1 MPTPG
6 PSTTHQESVSTY
18 LLYNRWAATYDT
30 DHNPLQILDSALIPS
45 LLKTLFFIPLEAQ
58 DNITITELGCGTGR
72 NTIRFLAPPFSK
84 KFSKIHALDLSP
96 AMLEIARSRCSL
108 CVSENDSHVPSI
120 QFDEFNAL
128 NVQSNPD
135 ILSSIQGQ
143 ANMVI
148 STLVLE
154 HLPLDKFFS
163 AVTFLL
169 KPDSNVNNGRVLIT
183 NMHAEMGRL
192 SQAGFR
198 DEIEGKKTKV
208 RGESYIYEI
217 EEVVEEGKKWGFHVV
232 GEVLERTVEKTDI
245 EEDGSGLK
253 LGTRG
258 RKWIG
263 KKMWFGMV
271 MQRKYQQKNSAL
283 ENKVLLT

>member
-1 MPTPG
+1 MPTPN

-45 LLKTLFFIPLEAQ
+45 LLKTLFFIPSEARG
-58 DNITITELGCGTGR
+58 NITITELGCGTGR
-72 NTIRFLAPPFSK
+72 NTIRFLAPPLSK
-84 KFSKIHALDLSP
+84 KISKIHALDLSP

-128 NVQSNPD
+128 NVQSDPE
-135 ILSSIQGQ
+135 ISSLIQGQ

-154 HLPLDKFFS
+154 HLPLDTFFS
-163 AVTFLL
+163 AVAFLL
-169 KPDSNVNNGRVLIT
+169 KPDSDVNNGRVLIT

-192 SQAGFR
+192 SQAGFS

-208 RGESYIYEI
+208 RGESYVYEI

-232 GEVLERTVEKTDI
+232 GEVLERTVEITDI

-253 LGTRG
+253 LGSRG
-258 RKWIG
+258 EKWIG

-271 MQRKYQQKNSAL
+271 MQRKHQNNSAP

>member
-1 MPTPG
+1 MPTSS

-30 DHNPLQILDSALIPS
+30 DHNPLQILDSALISS
-45 LLKTLFFIPLEAQ
+45 LFKTLFCTPSEVQ
-58 DNITITELGCGTGR
+58 DNITIAELGCGTGR
-72 NTIRFLAPPFSK
+72 NTIRFLAPPISK
-84 KFSKIHALDLSP
+84 KISKIHALDLSP
-96 AMLEIARSRCSL
+96 AMLEVARSRCSL

-128 NVQSNPD
+128 NVQSNPE
-135 ILSSIQGQ
+135 ISSLIQGQ

-154 HLPLDKFFS
+154 HLPLDTFFS

-169 KPDSNVNNGRVLIT
+169 KPDSDVNNGRVLIT

-192 SQAGFR
+192 SQAGFS

-208 RGESYIYEI
+208 RGESYVYEI
-217 EEVVEEGKKWGFHVV
+217 EEVVEEGKKWGFHIV
-232 GEVLERTVEKTDI
+232 GEVLERTVEESDI

-253 LGTRG
+253 LGARG

-271 MQRKYQQKNSAL
+271 MQRKYQQKNSAP
-283 ENKVLLT
+283 

>member
-6 PSTTHQESVSTY
+6 PSTTHLESVSTY

-45 LLKTLFFIPLEAQ
+45 LLKTLFFIPSEAQ
-58 DNITITELGCGTGR
+58 DNITITELGCGTAR

-84 KFSKIHALDLSP
+84 KISKIHALDLSP
-96 AMLEIARSRCSL
+96 AMLEIARSRCSFY
-108 CVSENDSHVPSI
+108 VPENDSHIPTI

-128 NVQSNPD
+128 NPQINPE
-135 ILSSIQGQ
+135 ISKSIQGQ
-143 ANMVI
+143 ANVVI

-154 HLPLDKFFS
+154 HLPLDAFFS
-163 AVTFLL
+163 TVAFLL
-169 KPDSNVNNGRVLIT
+169 KPDSGVNNGRVLIT

-208 RGESYIYEI
+208 RGESYVYEI

-232 GEVLERTVEKTDI
+232 GEVLERAVEENDI
-245 EEDGSGLK
+245 EVGSGLK
-253 LGTRG
+253 LGSRG
-258 RKWIG
+258 VKWIG

-271 MQRKYQQKNSAL
+271 MQRKHQQENAGP

>member
-1 MPTPG
+1 
-6 PSTTHQESVSTY
+6 
-18 LLYNRWAATYDT
+18 
-30 DHNPLQILDSALIPS
+30 
-45 LLKTLFFIPLEAQ
+45 
-58 DNITITELGCGTGR
+58 
-72 NTIRFLAPPFSK
+72 
-84 KFSKIHALDLSP
+84 
-96 AMLEIARSRCSL
+96 MLEIARSRCSL
-108 CVSENDSHVPSI
+108 CVSEDDSHVPSI

-128 NVQSNPD
+128 NVQSKPE
-135 ILSSIQGQ
+135 ISSSIQGQ
-143 ANMVI
+143 ANIVI

-169 KPDSNVNNGRVLIT
+169 KPDSDVDNGRVLIT

-192 SQAGFR
+192 SQAGFS

-208 RGESYIYEI
+208 RGESYVYEI

-232 GEVLERTVEKTDI
+232 GDILERTVEMNDV

-253 LGTRG
+253 LGSRG
-258 RKWIG
+258 GKWIG

-271 MQRKYQQKNSAL
+271 MQRKHQQNNSAP
-283 ENKVLLT
+283 

>member
-1 MPTPG
+1 MSTLS

-30 DHNPLQILDSALIPS
+30 DQNPLQILDSALIPS
-45 LLKTLFFIPLEAQ
+45 LLETLFLIPSEAQ

-72 NTIRFLAPPFSK
+72 NTIRFFAPPFSK
-84 KFSKIHALDLSP
+84 KISKIHALDLSP
-96 AMLEIARSRCSL
+96 AMLEIARSCCSL
-108 CVSENDSHVPSI
+108 CVSENASHVPII

-128 NVQSNPD
+128 NVQSNPEVSK
-135 ILSSIQGQ
+135 LVQGQ

-154 HLPLDKFFS
+154 HLPLGAFFS

-169 KPDSNVNNGRVLIT
+169 KPDSDVNSGKVLIT

-192 SQAGFR
+192 SQAGFK

-208 RGESYIYEI
+208 RGESYIYEV

-232 GEVLERTVEKTDI
+232 GEVSERTVEENDI
-245 EEDGSGLK
+245 EDGSGLE
-253 LGTRG
+253 LGIRG
-258 RKWIG
+258 AKWVG

-271 MQRKYQQKNSAL
+271 MQRKHKQNDLTPKIKA
-283 ENKVLLT
+283 LLT